1 MAESDYERRMEVDH
15 EEELL
20 DFEGSSHGDPSDHE
34 GGATLA
40 KKKKKKKARGK
51 RQVSAPP
58 AFDINRL
65 PSRGP
70 AGLSPTQRQKAVKQQ
85 KSKKRVQF
93 SDHVPAV
100 GVTGAAQE
108 AVDEPKEPPSSPVVA
123 PAPTIADLVA
133 DAEPAAA
140 PLGSPRQR
148 DAATRKRLTIKI
160 GKRKDQAKQQAVEQ
174 LATGTCRCRVCHS
187 SSGCCRP
194 RLQRSVPRSDWHS
207 RTALSA
213 PRTTPLLHSSKQ

>member
-174 LATGTCRCRVCHS
+174 AARARADVESARAARAAAGQGCSAQYRGATGTAGPHYPHPEPHHCC
-187 SSGCCRP
+187 SG
-194 RLQRSVPRSDWHS
+194 
-207 RTALSA
+207 
-213 PRTTPLLHSSKQ
+213 SKQ